1 MIQSPKPCNEG
12 INSSRDPYDSAYLD
26 KAIPILQSNVQW
38 HKTLGMHIA
47 PLIFRL
53 NRAKASPPA
62 TVDGSVLESLCG
74 CKDFL
79 FFYFFL
85 LQVMER
91 AGRWGDGSKLAFSYV
106 IRKSA
111 PPPPLHVPFPNPQ
124 LFYHVVLVNG
134 V

>member
-1 MIQSPKPCNEG
+1 M
-12 INSSRDPYDSAYLD
+12 
-26 KAIPILQSNVQW
+26 QW
-38 HKTLGMHIA
+38 HKTLRMHIA

-53 NRAKASPPA
+53 NRAKALRTHFTGSQGWRPASPPA

-106 IRKSA
+106 IRRLGGRA
-111 PPPPLHVPFPNPQ
+111 PPPRPGAEAAKGGGEGGVG
-124 LFYHVVLVNG
+124 VVV
-134 V
+134 VIDICDV